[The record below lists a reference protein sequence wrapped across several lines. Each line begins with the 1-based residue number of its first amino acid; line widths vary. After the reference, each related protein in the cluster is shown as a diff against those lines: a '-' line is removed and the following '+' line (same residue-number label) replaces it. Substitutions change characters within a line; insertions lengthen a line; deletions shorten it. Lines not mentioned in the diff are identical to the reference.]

1 MTQEEEDRIRELI
14 KTVLDELGVIAQD
27 QDYPEDG

>member
-27 QDYPEDG
+27 HDYPEDG